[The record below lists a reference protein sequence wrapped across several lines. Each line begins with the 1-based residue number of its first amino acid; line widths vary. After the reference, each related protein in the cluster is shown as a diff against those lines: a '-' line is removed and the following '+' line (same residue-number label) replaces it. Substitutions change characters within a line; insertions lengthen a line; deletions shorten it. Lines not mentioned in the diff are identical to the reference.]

1 MTKPARATAPVDLDS
16 RRLARNPI
24 AIVGMSGLFPMA
36 RNHREYWQNVVD
48 GTDCTTEVPA
58 SRWNLDDY
66 YDADPAAP
74 DRTYSRR
81 GAFIPDVEF
90 SPLEFGLPPNQLEVT
105 STMQTLSLGVARD
118 LLRDAGAR
126 DIAGRDA
133 DWYDSG
139 RTGVVLGTTGPVP
152 LMHPLA
158 ARLSTPV
165 LREAARSTGLTDADA
180 DELIRRFTAAYAPWE
195 ENSFPGLLA
204 NVVAGRVANR
214 LDLGGLN
221 TTVDAACAASLSAV
235 RLAIAELLDGRAD
248 TMITGGVDTE
258 NTIFIYMCF
267 SKVQALSKSGTI
279 SPFSDDADGTLLGEG
294 IGMLALR
301 RLADAERDGNRI
313 YAVIR
318 GLGSSSD
325 GRHKSIYAP
334 RAEGQRVAL
343 DRAYVD
349 AECSPDSVELFEA
362 HATGTAVGD
371 RTELT
376 ALGDLLRDAGKE
388 RQFAALGSVKSQIGH
403 TKGAAGTASLMKLA
417 LGLFHKVLPPTINV
431 DRPNS
436 AVDFGD
442 APFYINIANRPWI
455 RDPHRPVR
463 RAAASAMGFGGTNF
477 HVVLEEYTGDRS
489 DLRVLHRTA
498 TAHLWHAPDAAA
510 LLELLRTGAPGA
522 AADADEPIPATHA
535 RLGFAAR
542 DEESAADLRA
552 LAIAQ
557 LERAPEATEWSHPRG
572 VHFRAAAQP
581 NLAVAALFAGQGSQY
596 LDMGLEAAVN
606 VPPVGTAFDEANAAF
621 DGAERRLGAIVF
633 PPPVFD
639 AAERQRQEVELRA
652 TEHAQPAIGALSVG
666 QLRYLRE
673 LGLEPA
679 GYLGHSFGEL
689 TALHAAGAVDAAGY
703 FRLARERGR
712 AMAPPAP
719 DAAGDR
725 PVETGS
731 MAAVPAGRERVTALL
746 ADHPDVV
753 ICNHN
758 APEQVVVGGPGD
770 AVAAFIRRCAE
781 DGLDV
786 RPLPVSAAFHTRY
799 VAHAV
804 DRFAAALATTP
815 VTEPKA
821 PVHPNTDG
829 ASYGPDPAANA
840 EVLARQLLEPVEF
853 VGAVRAAHAAGATVF
868 VEFGPK
874 QVLTRLVRQILP
886 EAGVVAIPTDAGPL
900 GDSDVA
906 LKAAAVQLAVLG
918 APLTRLNRYQ
928 ADVPEVAVTKGPTI
942 TLSAPEYTPA
952 TRRDAYA
959 AALADDYTIIG
970 AAART
975 SSDAVLA
982 AVGASTN
989 GAAVN
994 GAAVNGAAVNGAAVN
1009 GAVINA
1015 AAVNGAAVNGAAVN
1029 GSTVNGTGAVAAT
1042 PNGAGHD
1049 GVPAGHT
1056 TGNGGSVN
1064 GAGPLQTATP
1074 GGAAGAAVTA
1084 VPAGGGGADQVGA
1097 PDVLAQQV
1105 NLHSVYL
1112 SGQLDVASRLVDA
1125 LHAYQS
1131 TGRDDP
1137 RFTDAIT
1144 SVAHQSVVIGQAHA
1158 QANDVLAQLAELE
1171 LAAGGLTVGER
1182 GQRLPF
1188 TPTALIGY
1196 GPAAPRALPAAPT
1209 AFVAAPAP
1217 AAPVAV
1223 ALPVASAPVPV
1234 TSAAAPPAPAVSSV
1248 APAAPAISVPAQPA
1262 APDTAPQPTGL
1273 TADAVRSTLI
1283 EVVAEKTG
1291 YAADMIDTGMDLEAD
1306 LGVDSIKRVQVLGAL
1321 RERFPQAP
1329 TVGPEQLAEL
1339 RTLDQITE
1347 FVTAS
1352 LPATAGA
1359 AVAAPGGSAAGSS
1372 TTSSSTFDADAVRST
1387 LIEVVAEKTGYAA
1400 DMIDTG

>member
-1 MTKPARATAPVDLDS
+1 MTKPAPHARPTQPADLDS

-48 GTDCTTEVPA
+48 GADCTSEVPA

-118 LLRDAGAR
+118 VLRDAGAR
-126 DIAGRDA
+126 DTAGRNA

-180 DELIRRFTAAYAPWE
+180 DEIIRRYVAAYAPWE

-235 RLAIAELLDGRAD
+235 RLAVAELVDGRAD

-318 GLGSSSD
+318 GIGSSSD

-334 RAEGQRVAL
+334 RAEGQRIAL
-343 DRAYVD
+343 DRAYAD
-349 AECSPDSVELFEA
+349 AECGADTVELFEA

-376 ALGDLLRDAGKE
+376 ALHGLLRDAGDEK
-388 RQFAALGSVKSQIGH
+388 QYAALGSVKSQIGH

-417 LGLFHKVLPPTINV
+417 LGLHHKVLPPTINV
-431 DRPNS
+431 DKPNS

-442 APFYINIANRPWI
+442 APFYVNIANRPWI

-477 HVVLEEYTGDRS
+477 HVVLEEYTGDRT

-498 TAHLWHAPDAAA
+498 RAYLWHAPDAAA
-510 LLELLRTGAPGA
+510 LLDLLRSGAPALASTAPDAVAGVGTPAGA
-522 AADADEPIPATHA
+522 EGGTATDALAGSSGGEAPIPAGHA
-535 RLGFAAR
+535 RIGFAAR
-542 DEESAADLRA
+542 DEESAAELRT

-557 LERAPEATEWSHPRG
+557 LERALDATEWSHPRG
-572 VHFRAAAQP
+572 IHFRSRARE

-596 LDMGLEAAVN
+596 LDMGLEAALN
-606 VPPVGTAFDEANAAF
+606 VPPVGAAFDEANAAF
-621 DGAERRLGAIVF
+621 DGAARRLAQVVF

-639 AAERQRQEVELRA
+639 AAQRQRQELELRA

-673 LGLEPA
+673 LGLDPV

-689 TALHAAGAVDAAGY
+689 TALHAAGALDAEGF

-712 AMAPPAP
+712 AMAPPEHGSGGVGDGG
-719 DAAGDR
+719 DADAEVD
-725 PVETGS
+725 TGS
-731 MAAVPAGRERVTALL
+731 MAAVPAGRERVNALL
-746 ADHPDVV
+746 AEFPDLV

-758 APEQVVVGGPGD
+758 APEQVVVGGPSD
-770 AVAAFIRRCAE
+770 AVAAFVHRCTAE
-781 DGLDV
+781 GLDA
-786 RPLPVSAAFHTRY
+786 RRLPVSAAFHTRY

-804 DRFAAALATTP
+804 NRFAEALAATP
-815 VTEPKA
+815 VTEPTA
-821 PVHPNTDG
+821 PVYPNTED
-829 ASYGPDPAANA
+829 AHYGPDPAANA
-840 EVLARQLLEPVEF
+840 AVLARQLLEPVEF

-886 EAGVVAIPTDAGPL
+886 DADVVAIATDAGPL
-900 GDSDVA
+900 GDSDLA
-906 LKAAAVQLAVLG
+906 LKAAAVRLAVLG
-918 APLTRLNRYQ
+918 APLTGLNRYQ
-928 ADVPEVAVTKGPTI
+928 AEIAEPEAVKGPTI

-952 TRRDAYA
+952 ARRDAYA

-970 AAART
+970 SAAAA
-975 SSDAVLA
+975 SVQPAHAPVLA
-982 AVGASTN
+982 AVAAVAHGPSANGATTN
-989 GAAVN
+989 GATTNGARPNGQALAGAIPAGEVPARTTGSGPASTGVVPNGTAAPDAPVNDAPNGRATANGGLVN
-994 GAAVNGAAVNGAAVN
+994 GEGLSHVGIPA
-1009 GAVINA
+1009 
-1015 AAVNGAAVNGAAVN
+1015 
-1029 GSTVNGTGAVAAT
+1029 
-1042 PNGAGHD
+1042 P
-1049 GVPAGHT
+1049 GVT
-1056 TGNGGSVN
+1056 
-1064 GAGPLQTATP
+1064 
-1074 GGAAGAAVTA
+1074 
-1084 VPAGGGGADQVGA
+1084 GGADTGPVGPAGA
-1097 PDVLAQQV
+1097 PDVLTQQV
-1105 NLHSVYL
+1105 TLHSVYL

-1125 LHAYQS
+1125 LHAYQR

-1144 SVAHQSVVIGQAHA
+1144 SVAQQSVVIGQTHA

-1171 LAAGGLTVGER
+1171 LAAGGHLVGGDLVNGR
-1182 GQRLPF
+1182 GADFSLA
-1188 TPTALIGY
+1188 PTALPG
-1196 GPAAPRALPAAPT
+1196 AAPAPRRALPAAPVVP
-1209 AFVAAPAP
+1209 FAAPAP
-1217 AAPVAV
+1217 AEPAAV
-1223 ALPVASAPVPV
+1223 VV
-1234 TSAAAPPAPAVSSV
+1234 SAAVS
-1248 APAAPAISVPAQPA
+1248 PAAPAAVPSAGSAITPSITVPAQA
-1262 APDTAPQPTGL
+1262 APVAPSQSVGL
-1273 TADAVRSTLI
+1273 DADAIRGTLI
-1283 EVVAEKTG
+1283 AVVAEKTG
-1291 YAADMIDTGMDLEAD
+1291 YAADMIDTG
-1306 LGVDSIKRVQVLGAL
+1306 
-1321 RERFPQAP
+1321 
-1329 TVGPEQLAEL
+1329 
-1339 RTLDQITE
+1339 
-1347 FVTAS
+1347 
-1352 LPATAGA
+1352 
-1359 AVAAPGGSAAGSS
+1359 
-1372 TTSSSTFDADAVRST
+1372 
-1387 LIEVVAEKTGYAA
+1387 
-1400 DMIDTG
+1400 